1 MQNPTDL
8 KKYLLPKSLDFLT
21 FPFKKVLATTE
32 YKKVGFTLFRIPNI
46 TTLVKYLNHPIVF
59 KLVNVKK
66 LISNDKIKQ
75 KNLSG
80 QIEKKLLY
88 RAYLLQSYIK
98 GTNKC
103 TKLWYGMTFYF
114 DMLITSETKKSFFSI
129 WPHVEKNLNTESL

>member
-75 KNLSG
+75 KTCQDKL
-80 QIEKKLLY
+80 KKTFVSCLPPPKLY
-88 RAYLLQSYIK
+88 KRYK
-98 GTNKC
+98 
-103 TKLWYGMTFYF
+103 
-114 DMLITSETKKSFFSI
+114 
-129 WPHVEKNLNTESL
+129 